1 MNLTGRVGVTERWDI
16 VRSSF
21 GFLPGVAMLVGLV
34 AGFGLPAL
42 DETLG
47 ITIPALS
54 FDGQDSARSVL
65 ETIATSVVSVAGL
78 SFSVTVVAF
87 TLASSQLSPR
97 VLRSFRRDRLSQITL
112 AALLG
117 TFVYCLVVLVRLGV
131 SDQSAEPPNLA
142 VSAAMIAAFASFA
155 LFAVFIAHIVSMLQP
170 SSVIAAIHDDAQGV
184 IADRYPC
191 GPGEP
196 EDAAVAEALV
206 ESWSIA
212 GAWRTVTAGPGR
224 TGYLNAVDTGGLI
237 AAATSAGA
245 LVEQLVP
252 IGSWVLPG
260 QALARIRLAQ
270 PDATADSAP
279 SDDEFAST
287 VESCFRLG
295 KQRTNIQDAGF
306 PIRQLADIALKG
318 LSPGINDP
326 TTAQNAIEQMTSIL
340 VGFARSDGC
349 SSVRVDERGEPR
361 FVAVAP
367 DLDGLVRVG
376 FGEVRLCC
384 GDQPALS
391 SRLVDLLGHLRAV
404 AASEGEP
411 TGEIDRQRRLLLAG
425 LGSAG
430 PLEEEIETA
439 RAEAAA

>member
-1 MNLTGRVGVTERWDI
+1 MNRPGRVRLSERWDA

-21 GFLPGVAMLVGLV
+21 GFLPGVAMLFGLV
-34 AGFGLPAL
+34 AGFGLPTL
-42 DETLG
+42 DKEFG
-47 ITIPALS
+47 VTIPALS

-65 ETIATSVVSVAGL
+65 ETIATSVVAVAGL

-97 VLRSFRRDRLSQITL
+97 VLRSFRRDRLSQMTL

-131 SDQSAEPPNLA
+131 SDRSAEPPNLA
-142 VSAAMIAAFASFA
+142 VSVAMIAAFGSFA

-170 SSVIAAIHDDAQGV
+170 SSVIAAIHADARGV
-184 IADRYPC
+184 IAERYPG

-196 EDAAVAEALV
+196 DDPAGAEAAAEHRL
-206 ESWSIA
+206 A
-212 GAWRTVTAGPGR
+212 AGPQLTARAGPDGG
-224 TGYLNAVDTGGLI
+224 GYLNAVDTGGI
-237 AAATSAGA
+237 VAAAAQA
-245 LVEQLVP
+245 DVIVEQVQP
-252 IGSWVLPG
+252 IGCWVLPG
-260 QALARIRLAQ
+260 QALAAIRL
-270 PDATADSAP
+270 PGSGLSVDGESGEADLV
-279 SDDEFAST
+279 ST

-326 TTAQNAIEQMTSIL
+326 TTAQNAMEQLTSIL
-340 VGFARSDGC
+340 VEFARSEGC
-349 SSVRVDERGEPR
+349 SPVRVDEHGVPR

-376 FGEVRLCC
+376 FGEVRVCS
-384 GDQPALS
+384 GEQPSFSGRMAE
-391 SRLVDLLGHLRAV
+391 LLAHLRDV
-404 AASEGEP
+404 ATEEGEP
-411 TGEIDRQRRLLLAG
+411 TGEIDRQRELMIAG
-425 LGSAG
+425 IGREG
-430 PLEEEIETA
+430 PLEEEIEA
-439 RAEAAA
+439 VRGEVP